1 VFSAS
6 QEADKM
12 AARAAGERCLA
23 ISEQHGFRQWLG
35 LSRSIRGVCA
45 AALDASGSRLD
56 EVKAALNEYQRAG
69 YQLGITAQF
78 GLLCAALPLRNE
90 SRRR

>member
-1 VFSAS
+1 MPNGRSVNAS
-6 QEADKM
+6 
-12 AARAAGERCLA
+12 GSVPFLCLPLVLEHQAKRIPDAPA
-23 ISEQHGFRQWLG
+23 IFAVGR
-35 LSRSIRGVCA
+35 VCA
-45 AALDASGSRLD
+45 ATLDASDSRLD